1 MDARG
6 VVLMTD
12 HSSTEGSRATL
23 STAVKML
30 TGQPPVLID
39 ALHFLPGGGGRANVA
54 DGALQLEV
62 PGKDLVVV
70 PTVLL
75 IYEIP
80 PAKRR
85 GFEAFQRLA
94 RRYGAISLG
103 TDADAWRA
111 ATEKDLMVEQFV
123 LDDIPHME
131 TISLSRPSQ
140 ELTVAAFDR
149 LGQDV
154 WARPAVGMGGNDV
167 FHITTHAQLRDAT
180 RHYAS
185 SESDWLMA
193 RDATNFTPAG
203 QRHQFRIVVLDGHVV
218 RACEHVQ
225 ADPDAPCNETQGAIS
240 TLLVINDLPAELCQL
255 AVRATKSLGLPFA
268 GVDLAMENGGVV
280 FEVNVHPMFGSVGG
294 LETVAIPY
302 AAAHLAML

>member
-39 ALHFLPGGGGRANVA
+39 ARHFLPGGGGRANVA

-103 TDADAWRA
+103 TDADAWRT

-140 ELTVAAFDR
+140 ELAVAAFDR

-203 QRHQFRIVVLDGHVV
+203 HGNARHRSRRHTAA
-218 RACEHVQ
+218 RAWSWCRAHRWARRSGVSIAHPRAGMTLSQ
-225 ADPDAPCNETQGAIS
+225 IYSGSRNSAVKWAPEEFPSSLLGARRRPYRR
-240 TLLVINDLPAELCQL
+240 LLA
-255 AVRATKSLGLPFA
+255 A
-268 GVDLAMENGGVV
+268 G
-280 FEVNVHPMFGSVGG
+280 
-294 LETVAIPY
+294 
-302 AAAHLAML
+302 